1 MLTLFWNTLQPEGLR
16 MPQLYRFDSYI
27 IYFWVNE
34 GEPTEPVHVH
44 VQEGRPS
51 PNGTK
56 IWITRKGKTIISH
69 NQSRISP
76 NHLRQIC
83 RFVEANSDAIIERWK
98 DEFDR
103 VEFFC

>member
-1 MLTLFWNTLQPEGLR
+1 

-34 GEPTEPVHVH
+34 GEPTEPVPVHVH
-44 VQEGRPS
+44 EGRPS

-56 IWITRKGKTIISH
+56 IWITRKGKTIVSH

-83 RFVEANSDAIIERWK
+83 RFVEANSDTIIERWK

-103 VEFFC
+103 VDFFC

>member
-1 MLTLFWNTLQPEGLR
+1 

-83 RFVEANSDAIIERWK
+83 RVLEANRDAIIERWK

>member
-1 MLTLFWNTLQPEGLR
+1 
-16 MPQLYRFDSYI
+16 MPQLYRFDSYTS
-27 IYFWVNE
+27 VK
-34 GEPTEPVHVH
+34 
-44 VQEGRPS
+44 S
-51 PNGTK
+51 ADSCTK

-83 RFVEANSDAIIERWK
+83 RFLEANSDAIIERWK

>member
-1 MLTLFWNTLQPEGLR
+1 

-83 RFVEANSDAIIERWK
+83 RFLEANSDAIIERLK